1 MTSGKTIIT
10 PLLCLF
16 LLSACGL
23 KEKVKNKT
31 DDISRQPT
39 TIKSDGLPD
48 KHLIST
54 TFVPQAPEK
63 NWSQPWQDACEEAAI
78 LTVHYYL
85 ENKTPDL
92 ATMIKD
98 YEELLAESTTR
109 DINLEDMGKI
119 AKDLY
124 GYQPQIIENP
134 TIEDI
139 KTFIAVDTPVIIPA
153 NGKTLFSENKH
164 FKNGGPWYHNL
175 VILGYDDDKKQF
187 TVHDVGTQFGA
198 YFRYSYATLM
208 DSIHDFP
215 DSKVKEEIND
225 GQKII
230 LVLLK

>member
-153 NGKTLFSENKH
+153 NGKTS
-164 FKNGGPWYHNL
+164 L
-175 VILGYDDDKKQF
+175 VKTNI
-187 TVHDVGTQFGA
+187 
-198 YFRYSYATLM
+198 
-208 DSIHDFP
+208 
-215 DSKVKEEIND
+215 SKRRP
-225 GQKII
+225 
-230 LVLLK
+230 LVP